1 MADTVNTKYFE
12 LTKELIDDIKKWIKN
27 NELEKLKELVS
38 DLHPVDIAEI
48 YDELDIDE
56 AKTIHL
62 LLPGEIAS
70 EVISELEEDVRDR
83 FLEVLPGHI
92 IADKVIKNIESDD
105 AADIIADLPEEKQ
118 ADVLSNIENIE
129 KAGDIIDLL
138 NYEEDTAGGLMAKEL
153 VVVNKNFTIRECL
166 IALRKQAEKVKNIYY
181 IYVVDDDNKLVGTL
195 SLKKLLL
202 ADSHK
207 HVIDICNTDVI
218 SVHTDTDD
226 EEVANLMRKYNL
238 IALPVVDSIG
248 RLVGKITIDD
258 VVDVIKEEAEKDYQM
273 MSGISEDVESS
284 DSVFKLTR
292 ARLPWLLIGLFG
304 ELIGS
309 RVIGIFEGDI
319 AKYAGLAL
327 FMPLI
332 AAMGGNSG
340 VQSSSIIV
348 QSIASGNL
356 GIESMWKK
364 IAKEFLIALING
376 LFLSVIVATFTYLF
390 QASWI
395 LSISISIALLSVVV
409 FASLFGTIVPLV
421 LHKFKIDPAVATGP
435 FITTSNDI
443 LGFLIYFSIA
453 RIIFSVYG

>member
-1 MADTVNTKYFE
+1 MSDKINKKHFE
-12 LTKELIDDIKKWIKN
+12 LTRELIDEIREAIAN
-27 NELEKLKELVS
+27 NKIEKVREMFANM
-38 DLHPVDIAEI
+38 HPVDVAEI
-48 YDELDIDE
+48 YDELNIDE
-56 AKTIHL
+56 AKYVHL
-62 LLPGEIAS
+62 LLPPELGS
-70 EVISELEEDVRDR
+70 EVISELDEEVRDR
-83 FLEVLPGHI
+83 FLKVLPGHI

-118 ADVLSNIENIE
+118 ADVLSNIKNV
-129 KAGDIIDLL
+129 KQASDIIDLL

-153 VVVNKNFTIRECL
+153 VVVNKNLTIRECL
-166 IALRKQAEKVKNIYY
+166 IHLRKQAEKVKNIYY
-181 IYVVDDDNKLVGTL
+181 IYVVDNDNKLVGTL

-207 HVIDICNTDVI
+207 RVIDICNTDVI
-218 SVHTDTDD
+218 AVHTDTDD
-226 EEVANLMRKYNL
+226 EEVANLMHKYNL
-238 IALPVVDSIG
+238 IALPVIDSIG

-273 MSGISEDVESS
+273 MSGITEDVESS

-292 ARLPWLLIGLFG
+292 ARLPWLVIGLFG
-304 ELIGS
+304 ELLGS
-309 RVIGIFEGDI
+309 RVIGVFEADI
-319 AKYAGLAL
+319 VKYAGLAL

-356 GIESMWKK
+356 GIESIWKK
-364 IAKEFLIALING
+364 IGKESLIAIING
-376 LFLSVIVATFTYLF
+376 LFLSLIVAIFTYTF
-390 QASWI
+390 QTSWI
-395 LSISISIALLSVVV
+395 LSLSISIALLSVII
-409 FASLFGTIVPLV
+409 FASLFGIIVPLV
-421 LHKFKIDPAVATGP
+421 LHKMNIDPAVATGP

-453 RIIFSVYG
+453 RMIFSIYG